1 MSSNTSVR
9 WRLTSSIL
17 ALRLALMTIIP
28 QPAVAR
34 AASTETAVSIPTTT
48 AADQWLGTTDSGYN
62 LTVTTSRRQESE
74 QAAVTAAAART
85 SLARER
91 TASVVI
97 LSREQIE
104 DYIDQYA
111 AQYQVSAS
119 LMRAIIKCE
128 SGYNQLAKNARSSAA
143 GFAQFLDGTWRSAM
157 KALGYDTAITQYDG
171 AKNIQALAYVMST
184 QGTRPWNASKACW
197 AR

>member
-1 MSSNTSVR
+1 MSSALAIR
-9 WRLTSSIL
+9 MALLTIMPVPS
-17 ALRLALMTIIP
+17 
-28 QPAVAR
+28 VAR
-34 AASTETAVSIPTTT
+34 AASTETSVSLPTSTAV
-48 AADQWLGTTDSGYN
+48 DEWLGATDNGYN
-62 LTVTTSRRQESE
+62 LTVTTSRRQETE
-74 QAAVTAAAART
+74 QAVAAASART

-91 TASVVI
+91 TAGVVI

-104 DYIDQYA
+104 TYIDQYA
-111 AQYQVSAS
+111 AQYQVNAAI
-119 LMRAIIKCE
+119 MRAIIKCE
-128 SGYNQLAKNARSSAA
+128 SGYNQLAKNSRSSAA

-171 AKNIQALAYVMST
+171 AKNIQALAYVLST